1 MTIKFFKVYNSFLG
15 GHTVNTPSLLEEGRE
30 GGGGGDFPIN
40 SKSGMTVNDSLFLSL
55 FVCKLSPG
63 VLFPCTS

>member
-30 GGGGGDFPIN
+30 EGGGNFPIN
-40 SKSGMTVNDSLFLSL
+40 SKSGMTVNDSLFFLSL
-55 FVCKLSPG
+55 FVCKLFPG

>member
-30 GGGGGDFPIN
+30 GGGGDFPIN

-55 FVCKLSPG
+55 FVCKLFPG

>member
-15 GHTVNTPSLLEEGRE
+15 GNTVNTPSLLEEGRE
-30 GGGGGDFPIN
+30 GRGLDFPIN

-55 FVCKLSPG
+55 FVCKLFPG

>member
-15 GHTVNTPSLLEEGRE
+15 GHAVNTPSLLEEGRE
-30 GGGGGDFPIN
+30 GGGGDFPIN
-40 SKSGMTVNDSLFLSL
+40 SKSGMTVNDSLFFLSL
-55 FVCKLSPG
+55 FVCKLFPG